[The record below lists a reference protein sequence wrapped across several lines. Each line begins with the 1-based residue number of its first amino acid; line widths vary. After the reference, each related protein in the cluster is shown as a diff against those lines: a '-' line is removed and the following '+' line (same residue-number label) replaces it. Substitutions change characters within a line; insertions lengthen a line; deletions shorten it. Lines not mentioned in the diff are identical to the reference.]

1 VLGKKDLKQL
11 LQWREQCRQ
20 HLGLETEDGGDVE
33 VRSYLNC
40 ALTLKLS
47 IVCAQVEPLDVEQN
61 SDDELESALLGV
73 RQREKAKNKKLKK
86 KEMKKAHR
94 LRGIIASGTNHG
106 QLSVRRRRFV

>member
-1 VLGKKDLKQL
+1 MVSSCG
-11 LQWREQCRQ
+11 
-20 HLGLETEDGGDVE
+20 
-33 VRSYLNC
+33 
-40 ALTLKLS
+40 
-47 IVCAQVEPLDVEQN
+47 VCFQVEPLQAADN
-61 SDDELESALLGV
+61 SDEELETALLGV